1 MRKPRRDIAPLT
13 GLVVAHPNKL
23 LRPAL
28 AVKIDNLDTPGE
40 SALPQTGLN
49 QADIVFEEVV
59 EADITRL
66 VAVFHS
72 VGTDPV
78 GPVRSARTTDVHL
91 LPQLHRPLIAW
102 SGGNG
107 NVIGAIRP
115 RT

>member
-49 QADIVFEEVV
+49 QADVVFEEVV

-72 VGTDPV
+72 VDYRPGRTGAF
-78 GPVRSARTTDVHL
+78 GPDHRCPSPASAATRL
-91 LPQLHRPLIAW
+91 
-102 SGGNG
+102 
-107 NVIGAIRP
+107 
-115 RT
+115 